1 MAAKALSARPVGLG
15 QMSIEVDQIAA
26 ADRAHRRRCR
36 ARLRAR
42 FTRLEA
48 LRAWTAL
55 RVGAARD
62 PSA

>member
-42 FTRLEA
+42 FTQLEP
-48 LRAWTAL
+48 LRACTAL
-55 RVGAARD
+55 HAGTAGD